1 MPIVKNDSQWWDSFR
16 NGDEKAFSWIFN
28 NYVQSLYQYGIRF
41 VADEDLVKDS
51 IQELFIKLYNNRS
64 NLSATDNIQL
74 YLFRAL
80 KNRLINNLSNK
91 KDFISLST
99 STLPFEVEN
108 SSDAEL
114 EDEEWSVTLRKL
126 QLEKGMKNLT
136 PRQRE
141 AIYLRYIK
149 EMSIDEIC
157 TLLNLNQQSA
167 RNLIHRGIEKLRKE
181 LSLAIILLFLSF
193 FIIH

>member
-51 IQELFIKLYNNRS
+51 IQELFIKLYNNRT

-91 KDFISLST
+91 RDFISLST

-108 SSDAEL
+108 SSDTEL

-126 QLEKGMKNLT
+126 RLEKGMKNLT

-181 LSLAIILLFLSF
+181 ISLAIILLFLSF
-193 FIIH
+193 FIRH